1 MLHHIHYLDK
11 KATSYLG
18 NAVVGH
24 FLKDQAFTDIVVVC
38 IGTKRCSGDS
48 LGPLVG
54 TQLFQK
60 FSHDNQ
66 VHIYGTFEKPVHALN
81 LQKTMSSIE
90 KEYHRP
96 YIIAVD
102 ACLGRYYKI
111 GTLQLVEGPLQPG
124 VSLEKELPSVG
135 NIHLKGIVNNFGLLN
150 YQVLENTSLT
160 HVKEMADVLSRVL
173 ISASTQLKQHLVSK
187 PVKVKNTTASSS

>member
-18 NAVVGH
+18 NAVVEY
-24 FLKDQAFTDIVVVC
+24 FLKDQAYTDIVVVC

-54 TQLFQK
+54 TRLFQQFAK
-60 FSHDNQ
+60 DSQ

-81 LQKTMSSIE
+81 LQKTMTSIE

-124 VSLEKELPSVG
+124 VSLDKKLPSVG

-150 YQVLENTSLT
+150 HQVLENTSLT
-160 HVKEMADVLSRVL
+160 HVREMADVLGRVL
-173 ISASTQLKQHLVSK
+173 VSATQQMKQHLMAK
-187 PVKVKNTTASSS
+187 TLPTKNTSASSS